1 MDEKYYLIYQITN
14 NINGKI
20 YIGKHETDN
29 LDDDY
34 FGSGTHLK
42 RAQKKYGLENFTKTI
57 LYCLQNK
64 EEMNLLEKMVVN
76 EAFCERKDTYNI
88 KIGGDGGF
96 DYINKNNLNKSS
108 EAHKIGGLA
117 YSRKLKEDAN
127 FRNRI
132 SNNLKQYWKQH
143 PDRLKVPHCDWTG
156 KHHTEETKQKISKS
170 NKGKHTGCL
179 FNTQDT
185 VWISNEELRVS
196 FAIPNTMLYDYIGIG
211 YIKGRVCNWDNYFDR
226 KVLIDNHISVSH
238 LSPSEKILFKNHQTQ
253 EIIRLRKLKKEQDK
267 IDIDNRVKELQEIA
281 DYYSIHGFKQ
291 TKLKYGNIKGL
302 TSLENMLGTFSHYKR
317 YGLKFEAKNN
327 IKGQI
332 NGSWII

>member
-1 MDEKYYLIYQITN
+1 MNKKYYLIYQITN

-34 FGSGTHLK
+34 FGSGKHLK
-42 RAQKKYGLENFTKTI
+42 HAQKKYGLKNFTKTI
-57 LYCLQNK
+57 LYYLQNK

-76 EAFCERKDTYNI
+76 EAFCKRKDTYNI

-96 DYINKNNLNKSS
+96 DYINKNNLNTSS

-117 YSRKLKEDAN
+117 YAKKLKEDVD

-132 SNNLKQYWKQH
+132 SNNLKQYWKKH

-156 KHHTEETKQKISKS
+156 KHHTEETKQKISKA
-170 NKGKHTGCL
+170 NKGKHTGC
-179 FNTQDT
+179 FSNTQDT

-196 FAIPNTMLYDYIGIG
+196 FAVPNTMLYDYIGIG

-238 LSPSEKILFKNHQTQ
+238 LSPSEKILFKNHQTD

-267 IDIDNRVKELQEIA
+267 IDINNRVKELQEIA

-302 TSLENMLGTFSHYKR
+302 TSLENMLGTFSHYKK